1 MVNSCSVSSLSEYIA
16 SIERYDLFN
25 CISRGENQKYE
36 HPLRSGIQRT
46 NLKDYS
52 KLLEKYHLDVE
63 TSINQIQDKNFL
75 AFSQHHGIPTN
86 LLDFSFSPLVS
97 LYFSV
102 DGCNDKGYVYFI
114 NKTKLVN
121 INKVI
126 YEKTLGWGMF
136 EDLLNYDLELCKNVL
151 PQMSE
156 AFITNREELITYFEN
171 HAEKFIA
178 AFRKH
183 RVKSYLDFLEGG
195 VDDFEKALIQYKEDK
210 PKWEA
215 DDRIHD
221 KITLQIYRSVP
232 NFLSS
237 MQKIFK
243 GELEYPKDFYANY
256 SKVSNMRLIGADYVA
271 NIHVMMFLL
280 KMEEIEYCYNTFDIN
295 KLDYELE
302 FPLYFTYHP
311 PVIDERVRNQS
322 SVFVF
327 QPFSTNR
334 FYKEGLP
341 IQIWQKIIPDSIIE
355 IQNPETIK
363 KELDAIGFNLKHIY
377 CDYDSIAKY
386 IVSSSFTL

>member
-1 MVNSCSVSSLSEYIA
+1 M
-16 SIERYDLFN
+16 
-25 CISRGENQKYE
+25 
-36 HPLRSGIQRT
+36 RSGIQRKS
-46 NLKDYS
+46 LKDYT
-52 KLLEKYHLDVE
+52 KLLEEYHLDVE
-63 TSINQIQDKNFL
+63 TTINQIQDKNFL

-114 NKTKLVN
+114 NKTKMVN
-121 INKVI
+121 INRVI

-156 AFITNREELITYFEN
+156 AFITNREELIAYFEN

-178 AFRKH
+178 AFRKR
-183 RVKSYLDFLEGG
+183 RVKSNLDSLEGG

-221 KITLQIYRSVP
+221 KITLQIYSSVP
-232 NFLSS
+232 NFLRS
-237 MQKIFK
+237 MQRIFK
-243 GELEYPKDFYANY
+243 GELHYPTDFFENY
-256 SKVSNMRLIGADYVA
+256 SKVSNMRLIGAHYVA

-280 KMEEIEYCYNTFDIN
+280 KMEEIEYCYNGRIDKN
-295 KLDYELE
+295 KLEYELE
-302 FPLYFTYHP
+302 FPFYFTYHP

-334 FYKEGLP
+334 CYIEGLP
-341 IQIWQKIIPDSIIE
+341 IQIWQKITPDSIIE
-355 IQNPETIK
+355 IQNPEIIK
-363 KELDAIGFNLKHIY
+363 KELDAIGFNSKHIY

-386 IVSSSFTL
+386 IVNSSFNL